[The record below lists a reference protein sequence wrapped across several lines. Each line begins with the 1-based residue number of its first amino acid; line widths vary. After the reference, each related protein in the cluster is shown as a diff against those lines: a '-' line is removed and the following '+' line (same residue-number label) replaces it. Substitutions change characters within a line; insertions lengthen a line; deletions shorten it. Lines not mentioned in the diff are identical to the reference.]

1 MKCALSLFLDVDF
14 KEVRHVCVIFHC
26 FDSLILFEE
35 CHHLFN
41 RFKSFWW
48 VFVVYDSIF
57 LKISCDVHVKNEL
70 NQQSTWSE
78 IHIMCISLREVEPCL
93 WLFYIGMWTF
103 AAMNLG
109 RKLNRCA
116 CATLSRVS
124 AARTAAP
131 TSSSAVRHAQ
141 LAGTAR
147 QTVPSL

>member
-1 MKCALSLFLDVDF
+1 MKCALSLFLNVDF

-26 FDSLILFEE
+26 FDSRILFEE

-41 RFKSFWW
+41 RFKSFRW

-109 RKLNRCA
+109 RKLNRCVRA
-116 CATLSRVS
+116 LHCL
-124 AARTAAP
+124 ARPPPELQPQHRPCRQT
-131 TSSSAVRHAQ
+131 Q
-141 LAGTAR
+141 LAGTVS